1 MGADSTLNM
10 GIQLPAFL
18 NFSPKKVQI
27 GLAISTSVMLVILI
41 ICFATFGWI
50 VDYSNFKCN
59 TSLQE
64 ADCNGGKVDL
74 AGNTKDEGNTMAGL
88 GAVAWIF
95 LFINLV
101 ILVIMLLGKFASA
114 KNPMLIAALGSTALA
129 WIFLTAGWGRF
140 ADSKGGFKG
149 SVDFGASFAFV
160 IIIWLCLF
168 PYAFFWFLLFNS
180 SNDAASDQQA
190 QADGTPDANA
200 YSDGSTPSYT
210 TNNATSA
217 PAPHAPIDNGNAKV
231 ETNLESHPESHPKS
245 HDEQESRM

>member
-101 ILVIMLLGKFASA
+101 ILVIMLSASLLLPRIQCSSPLWA
-114 KNPMLIAALGSTALA
+114 PRLWLGS
-129 WIFLTAGWGRF
+129 
-140 ADSKGGFKG
+140 S
-149 SVDFGASFAFV
+149 
-160 IIIWLCLF
+160 
-168 PYAFFWFLLFNS
+168 
-180 SNDAASDQQA
+180 
-190 QADGTPDANA
+190 
-200 YSDGSTPSYT
+200 
-210 TNNATSA
+210 
-217 PAPHAPIDNGNAKV
+217 
-231 ETNLESHPESHPKS
+231 
-245 HDEQESRM
+245 